1 MKKFNSLI
9 HLENENVINFYV
21 LAQVEFDIPYLND
34 ALEFFETDTAGLQE
48 MFNDKS
54 FFEEFTS
61 NYHVNITQLE
71 YLSWDNHN

>member
-1 MKKFNSLI
+1 MKKFTSLI

-21 LAQVEFDIPYLND
+21 LAKAEFDIPHLNE

-54 FFEEFTS
+54 FFEEFTMPF
-61 NYHVNITQLE
+61 HVNITKLE
-71 YLSWDNHN
+71 YLNWKNHN